1 MTLKL
6 SSDDTDVLNPLL
18 ASTSY
23 VAISVDLR
31 PFISNTCKLAETPE
45 VGGGRGRTWNV

>member
-31 PFISNTCKLAETPE
+31 PFISNTCNLAETPE
-45 VGGGRGRTWNV
+45 GGGGRGRTWNV